1 MSTFETVSCNF
12 FIAKYSKAD
21 NLIIKALFG
30 DIKMALPLLWLGA
43 AAISA
48 LTVKGL
54 SDDRKAQQKQRKDSY
69 KAQTLSDLSKHES
82 AIAAYPSDLFDTN
95 EIVKPQVG
103 AIVCCGIGGILD
115 HTGIWVDDDTIIE
128 MDGQGLIKPISSR
141 RFTAERSGKNIFI
154 ACDSNA
160 QPLTS
165 ELAAQRA
172 LEQIFQCQQYDMI
185 NNNCHQF
192 LWQCFKPHDTTLTT
206 FKELNLRMAKYFDRK
221 IYWDV
226 CDS

>member
-1 MSTFETVSCNF
+1 
-12 FIAKYSKAD
+12 
-21 NLIIKALFG
+21 
-30 DIKMALPLLWLGA
+30 MALPLLWLGA

-54 SDDRKAQQKQRKDSY
+54 SDDRKTQQKQRKHFY
-69 KAQTLSDLSKHES
+69 KPQTLADLSEHES
-82 AIAAYPSDLFDTN
+82 VIATYPTDLFDT
-95 EIVKPQVG
+95 EALVKPVVG
-103 AIVCCGIGGILD
+103 AIVCCAIGGILE

-141 RFTAERSGKNIFI
+141 RFTAERSGGKIFI

-160 QPLTS
+160 RPLFS
-165 ELAAQRA
+165 DVAAQRA
-172 LEQIFQCQQYDMI
+172 LEQIFLCQHYDMI

-192 LWQCFKPHDTTLTT
+192 LWQCFNPHDTSLTT
-206 FKELNLRMAKYFDRK
+206 FKELNQRIAHHFDRK

-226 CDS
+226 CDC